1 MPRRSQ
7 DARRADA
14 KFMDESWGRDRIVAT
29 ALSAVG
35 MTLYGMGLALGLGGI
50 LDLALFAAYTTGVG
64 ALVFKPGA
72 GLLVWSSGALI
83 ALGAAAGIQSAVL
96 LFSGLW
102 IVFISSVLTAVLAA
116 VTGGLSWKVRQK
128 ASSIWK

>member
-1 MPRRSQ
+1 
-7 DARRADA
+7 
-14 KFMDESWGRDRIVAT
+14 MDESWGRDRIVAT

-102 IVFISSVLTAVLAA
+102 IVFISSVLTAVLAV